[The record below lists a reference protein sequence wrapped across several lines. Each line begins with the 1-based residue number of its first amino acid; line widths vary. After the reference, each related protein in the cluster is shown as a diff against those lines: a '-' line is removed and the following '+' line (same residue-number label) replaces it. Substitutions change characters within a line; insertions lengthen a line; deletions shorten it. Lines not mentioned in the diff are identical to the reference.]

1 MFFLLAVILIIV
13 GENGIIFERETTTTM
28 DENDIPL
35 AVQNLEGIL
44 FGIQP
49 QESIDFQHTTI
60 REENRFVLLV
70 DDIWTISFLL
80 LAFVCDLEEN

>member
-1 MFFLLAVILIIV
+1 
-13 GENGIIFERETTTTM
+13 M
-28 DENDIPL
+28 DDNDILL

-60 REENRFVLLV
+60 REE
-70 DDIWTISFLL
+70 
-80 LAFVCDLEEN
+80 